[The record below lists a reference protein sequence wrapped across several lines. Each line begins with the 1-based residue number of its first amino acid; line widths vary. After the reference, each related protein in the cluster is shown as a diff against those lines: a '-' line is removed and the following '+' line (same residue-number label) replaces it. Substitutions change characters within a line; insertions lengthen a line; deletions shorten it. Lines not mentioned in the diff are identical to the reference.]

1 MKLAWVLVAALPA
14 LAQTAE
20 IRGAVVDARGG
31 EPLANVQIQLSGTPL
46 RAVSDS
52 AGRFRIAGVDAGD
65 YVLSVS
71 TVGYHVAKRSFHV
84 DAGATQEFEVI
95 LSADS
100 LRQTET
106 VTAQADPFELARGDS
121 PAALTLAGNDAKN
134 LGSVLA
140 DDPLRAVQSLP
151 GVSSN
156 NDFDA
161 RFSLRGA
168 DFDRIGLYLDGV
180 LLHAPFHMLQ
190 GNTGASGSGTAFNAD
205 MVEQMEL
212 HEGAWP
218 ARFGDRSAGVLDVST
233 RDGSRDGLIFRVAA
247 SASNAG
253 GMAEG
258 PIGRKRKHGS
268 WLVAAR
274 KSYLQ
279 YILERTFPDTSL
291 IFGLE
296 DVQGRFTYDFD
307 AHNNVTLYLLESYSD
322 LDRSAVRQKLGIN
335 SFMNAGYHYTLANL
349 GWKYTPN
356 DKLLIVNH
364 AAWMREKYDNANP
377 SGLLLGAGYYG
388 EWVWNLSAT
397 WMWNAR
403 NPLDIG
409 LK

>member
-1 MKLAWVLVAALPA
+1 MKTALSWAIGYHQLPGLMKLAWVLVAALPA

-168 DFDRIGLYLDGV
+168 DYSRIGLYLDNV
-180 LLHAPFHMLQ
+180 LLHQPFHMLQ
-190 GNTGASGSGTAFNAD
+190 GQNVSGSGTAFNGD
-205 MVEQMEL
+205 MVESMEL
-212 HEGAWP
+212 NEGGYP
-218 ARFGDRSAGVLDVST
+218 VRFEDRSAGAL
-233 RDGSRDGLIFRVAA
+233 
-247 SASNAG
+247 
-253 GMAEG
+253 
-258 PIGRKRKHGS
+258 
-268 WLVAAR
+268 
-274 KSYLQ
+274 
-279 YILERTFPDTSL
+279 
-291 IFGLE
+291 
-296 DVQGRFTYDFD
+296 
-307 AHNNVTLYLLESYSD
+307 
-322 LDRSAVRQKLGIN
+322 
-335 SFMNAGYHYTLANL
+335 
-349 GWKYTPN
+349 
-356 DKLLIVNH
+356 
-364 AAWMREKYDNANP
+364 
-377 SGLLLGAGYYG
+377 
-388 EWVWNLSAT
+388 
-397 WMWNAR
+397 
-403 NPLDIG
+403 
-409 LK
+409 